1 MGSPVTVDSDDLEA
15 LMLSS
20 EFGAQVE
27 ALAFANQNDAAMMR
41 IRPRMR
47 EAANR
52 IRRLRADAI
61 RPHDDPIEDQ
71 PLTEAEYLFLEKFD
85 FASPKPVKPT
95 DGIVEHLVR
104 KRMIVL
110 GNASIHWGDKTVEFD
125 GSVWAK
131 VTLKGINAVRID
143 QGLKPKEITHGQS

>member
-1 MGSPVTVDSDDLEA
+1 MGTPVTIDSDDLEA

-27 ALAFANQNDAAMMR
+27 ALAFANQNDAAMTR

-61 RPHDDPIEDQ
+61 RPHDDPIEDE
-71 PLTEAEYLFLEKFD
+71 PLSD
-85 FASPKPVKPT
+85 FERNRVRSIYNEGAMK
-95 DGIVEHLVR
+95 VEPNMRQWIDILVR
-104 KRMIVL
+104 KRLIVL
-110 GNASIHWGDKTVEFD
+110 GNSSVHWGDKTVEMD
-125 GSVWAK
+125 GGLWAK
-131 VTLKGINAVRID
+131 VTQKGMAVAMEMEKL
-143 QGLKPKEITHGQS
+143 GHG